1 MFRPILFKE
10 KSVYELILM
19 KNRHEELTDIPIEFV
34 NDIVFEM
41 GTYVQEP
48 TKITLTIPSHL
59 ERNGK
64 LEEVYVYNAI
74 KGKMQLKLFIDDKQY
89 MFSIEEES
97 VTETDT
103 ICTKQLT
110 AYERQYK
117 FNNTDFYIATDV
129 ATRQL
134 YKPSN
139 ETSEV
144 ADGMLNWFE
153 QQTGWT
159 VRNITDKARK
169 EIQMCSETERVDLG
183 VIDKTVTDVIINNMY
198 VNISAL
204 DNKPLKMKIVAHC
217 QVYDANNREYT
228 DQTLTFEF
236 KTLPYPVRKIDAKYV
251 STKNNFYGIEFTLT
265 HDNGNVTRQEF
276 PFVNCKNL
284 RLVMSMAVQWELGN
298 LVENQVTKF
307 RTFDTT
313 ATNWMDMLNKIC
325 EAFDVIILFDSAN
338 ECIDVCHREEFG
350 EMTNIALTYDN
361 AVKEITKQRKLDQLV
376 TRLTVESSN
385 TSIASVNV
393 LGTDYV
399 ECFDYFIDNGI
410 MSNELQHA
418 LSEYDKLLVEKDAEF
433 SQLLLQKHEKDQ
445 ALILA
450 NSQLVSIEGKYTY
463 ENTILTAYVK
473 DFSDEKARL
482 AKETQ
487 VSGGSLPLFEKRLAD
502 QKVIVANLEQQV
514 KDKLREIQTLKDECA
529 SLDGRLTNIGIEIQK
544 ENAVYG
550 GIKLFNNDLLKEL
563 SDYII
568 EKAITDDVH
577 LTALA
582 TYNYTKEQIKKYQKP
597 IIDFSIDSSV
607 EFIKRTGQTLSNC
620 IFLGAKMEIEDKGNE
635 ITNADGTVSLYG
647 FTIDPNKDDVSSL
660 SFTNGAEAPESA
672 LKSISKTTQTVKAT
686 KSLTDY
692 YKAVWQQISTN
703 VVDLEK
709 ILNEGLDLA
718 AQKVR
723 SQSEKNII
731 DMSEAG
737 IFLIDAENN
746 DEQLALINDLIAM
759 TDDRWETCRV
769 AISPEGIM
777 AEELIGKI
785 IIGEKLYLGNG
796 ENSFKVDKVGNTYGI
811 FISNIKDAVANLRI
825 FLGLDKNNR
834 PSLQFFRE
842 GLTEDD
848 FTSDDQSKKDQLTQ
862 IFLGVNNNNETTL
875 IMKNE
880 TNNQIVISPNGMF
893 SCYQVN
899 DRDNFDYTHPFKSYF
914 YIPSTLDKDTNSDKI
929 NVDATLI
936 VRLEHFRAFSRTAQ
950 SKTID
955 LKSTNSTKF
964 ELQTT
969 NDGDIECNTTE
980 TTSFEAKSTT
990 SGADNINTTETKSF
1004 DAVSTGGS
1012 GTVDITMSVSLSGLS
1027 GSAGNASVAGTSG
1040 TYTYLPDGYSGNA
1053 VTSSGPKSL
1062 TDDMSSH
1069 WHTVPFAHG
1078 HNVNCG
1084 SHSHSISVS
1093 GSASGS
1099 GSADNHTHKFTV
1111 PTHSH
1116 GIKLPG
1122 HTHKFTVPT
1131 HSHGIKIPSHSHK
1144 YTIPEHAH
1152 TISMPPHSHEAIYG
1166 IYETNYIPT
1175 CSIYINGTKIADL
1188 NDRQEKTY
1196 TIKISA
1202 SQFQAFKTGTNE
1214 IEIRSTENINTDGN
1228 TELGEEQVGG
1238 LCRGSFTLFW
1248 GGYYNYN

>member
-1 MFRPILFKE
+1 
-10 KSVYELILM
+10 
-19 KNRHEELTDIPIEFV
+19 
-34 NDIVFEM
+34 
-41 GTYVQEP
+41 
-48 TKITLTIPSHL
+48 
-59 ERNGK
+59 
-64 LEEVYVYNAI
+64 
-74 KGKMQLKLFIDDKQY
+74 
-89 MFSIEEES
+89 
-97 VTETDT
+97 
-103 ICTKQLT
+103 
-110 AYERQYK
+110 
-117 FNNTDFYIATDV
+117 
-129 ATRQL
+129 
-134 YKPSN
+134 
-139 ETSEV
+139 
-144 ADGMLNWFE
+144 
-153 QQTGWT
+153 
-159 VRNITDKARK
+159 
-169 EIQMCSETERVDLG
+169 
-183 VIDKTVTDVIINNMY
+183 
-198 VNISAL
+198 
-204 DNKPLKMKIVAHC
+204 
-217 QVYDANNREYT
+217 
-228 DQTLTFEF
+228 
-236 KTLPYPVRKIDAKYV
+236 
-251 STKNNFYGIEFTLT
+251 
-265 HDNGNVTRQEF
+265 
-276 PFVNCKNL
+276 
-284 RLVMSMAVQWELGN
+284 
-298 LVENQVTKF
+298 
-307 RTFDTT
+307 
-313 ATNWMDMLNKIC
+313 MLNKIC

-550 GIKLFNNDLLKEL
+550 GVKLFNNDLLKEL

-1248 GGYYNYN
+1248 GGYYDYNEEG

>member
-1 MFRPILFKE
+1 
-10 KSVYELILM
+10 
-19 KNRHEELTDIPIEFV
+19 
-34 NDIVFEM
+34 
-41 GTYVQEP
+41 
-48 TKITLTIPSHL
+48 
-59 ERNGK
+59 
-64 LEEVYVYNAI
+64 
-74 KGKMQLKLFIDDKQY
+74 
-89 MFSIEEES
+89 
-97 VTETDT
+97 
-103 ICTKQLT
+103 
-110 AYERQYK
+110 
-117 FNNTDFYIATDV
+117 
-129 ATRQL
+129 
-134 YKPSN
+134 
-139 ETSEV
+139 
-144 ADGMLNWFE
+144 
-153 QQTGWT
+153 
-159 VRNITDKARK
+159 
-169 EIQMCSETERVDLG
+169 
-183 VIDKTVTDVIINNMY
+183 
-198 VNISAL
+198 
-204 DNKPLKMKIVAHC
+204 
-217 QVYDANNREYT
+217 
-228 DQTLTFEF
+228 
-236 KTLPYPVRKIDAKYV
+236 
-251 STKNNFYGIEFTLT
+251 
-265 HDNGNVTRQEF
+265 
-276 PFVNCKNL
+276 
-284 RLVMSMAVQWELGN
+284 
-298 LVENQVTKF
+298 
-307 RTFDTT
+307 
-313 ATNWMDMLNKIC
+313 
-325 EAFDVIILFDSAN
+325 
-338 ECIDVCHREEFG
+338 
-350 EMTNIALTYDN
+350 
-361 AVKEITKQRKLDQLV
+361 
-376 TRLTVESSN
+376 
-385 TSIASVNV
+385 
-393 LGTDYV
+393 
-399 ECFDYFIDNGI
+399 
-410 MSNELQHA
+410 
-418 LSEYDKLLVEKDAEF
+418 
-433 SQLLLQKHEKDQ
+433 
-445 ALILA
+445 
-450 NSQLVSIEGKYTY
+450 
-463 ENTILTAYVK
+463 
-473 DFSDEKARL
+473 
-482 AKETQ
+482 
-487 VSGGSLPLFEKRLAD
+487 
-502 QKVIVANLEQQV
+502 
-514 KDKLREIQTLKDECA
+514 
-529 SLDGRLTNIGIEIQK
+529 
-544 ENAVYG
+544 
-550 GIKLFNNDLLKEL
+550 
-563 SDYII
+563 
-568 EKAITDDVH
+568 
-577 LTALA
+577 
-582 TYNYTKEQIKKYQKP
+582 
-597 IIDFSIDSSV
+597 
-607 EFIKRTGQTLSNC
+607 
-620 IFLGAKMEIEDKGNE
+620 
-635 ITNADGTVSLYG
+635 
-647 FTIDPNKDDVSSL
+647 
-660 SFTNGAEAPESA
+660 
-672 LKSISKTTQTVKAT
+672 
-686 KSLTDY
+686 
-692 YKAVWQQISTN
+692 
-703 VVDLEK
+703 
-709 ILNEGLDLA
+709 
-718 AQKVR
+718 
-723 SQSEKNII
+723 
-731 DMSEAG
+731 MSEAG

-914 YIPSTLDKDTNSDKI
+914 YVPTTLDKDTNSDKI

-1027 GSAGNASVAGTSG
+1027 GSAGNASVSGTSG

-1131 HSHGIKIPSHSHK
+1131 HSHAIKIPSHSHR

-1214 IEIRSTENINTDGN
+1214 IEIRSTENIHTNGN
-1228 TELGEEQVGG
+1228 TELGEAQVGG